1 MLCVKHCV
9 YYAIE
14 RKLKELHK
22 VLDANFKDIKAG
34 RIRPF
39 TLKLLTEFSDE
50 VSKKGNNVC

>member
-39 TLKLLTEFSDE
+39 TLKLLTEFADE
-50 VSKKGNNVC
+50 VSKKG